1 MVFGL
6 ATLLLGLPT
15 KEPQTET
22 EADTY
27 IPRFIS
33 AFFTISQTMETTVSK
48 DNYLHQQMWLPY
60 TV

>member
-27 IPRFIS
+27 KGRFTS
-33 AFFTISQTMETTVSK
+33 ASFTISKTMEATSI
-48 DNYLHQQMWLPY
+48 
-60 TV
+60 